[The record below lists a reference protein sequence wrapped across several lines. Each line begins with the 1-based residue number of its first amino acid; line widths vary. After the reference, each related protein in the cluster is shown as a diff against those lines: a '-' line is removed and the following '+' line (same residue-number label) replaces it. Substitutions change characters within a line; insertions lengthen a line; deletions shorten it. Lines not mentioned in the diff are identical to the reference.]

1 MNGTESAERVLLI
14 DDDELIS
21 GALYRELVDRG
32 CEVYLATEPG
42 AAESLLKERDY
53 ALVLVDAYLT
63 GQLHERAA
71 ALLDCV
77 LSMRGLAHVLL
88 VTAYGAGLLE
98 QRLRGVASAT
108 LVNKPV
114 PVWML
119 IELVSGFLSIR
130 QQKAGKCSPQGNTRE
145 GDNR

>member
-1 MNGTESAERVLLI
+1 MNGLVIAERVLLI

-21 GALYRELVDRG
+21 GALFRELVDRG
-32 CEVYLATEPG
+32 YEVYLATEPG
-42 AAESLLKERDY
+42 EAESLLKERDY

-71 ALLDCV
+71 VLLDRV
-77 LSMRGLAHVLL
+77 LSLRGRAHVLL

-130 QQKAGKCSPQGNTRE
+130 QQRAGIDSTQGNK
-145 GDNR
+145 

>member
-1 MNGTESAERVLLI
+1 MLLI

-42 AAESLLKERDY
+42 AAESMLRERDY

-77 LSMRGLAHVLL
+77 LSLRGPAYVLL

-98 QRLRGVASAT
+98 QRLKGVASAT

-130 QQKAGKCSPQGNTRE
+130 QQRAGKGSTQGNK
-145 GDNR
+145 